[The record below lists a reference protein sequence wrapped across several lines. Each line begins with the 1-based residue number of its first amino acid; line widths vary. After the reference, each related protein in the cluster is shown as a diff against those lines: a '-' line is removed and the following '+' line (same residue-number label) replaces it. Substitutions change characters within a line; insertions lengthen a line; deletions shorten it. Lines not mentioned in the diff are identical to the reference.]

1 MVNTHS
7 GDGFSTIEADMGHT
21 LAVMLRHLLPS
32 LLSLPIVLSWIVG
45 PAFGQAAPLQQRL
58 AKTRTLNCTFSVK
71 ATGTWPDAGPT
82 AEVGAA
88 KIKVAFT
95 NVNVDEGTADAEDAF
110 GKSYIVVRYTSDYLH
125 LIQMHSAGPL
135 YTTTVLAKPA
145 KDGRLLAIHTRHEYT
160 DVRLPGF
167 TSRPEMYL
175 GDCALTEGP

>member
-1 MVNTHS
+1 
-7 GDGFSTIEADMGHT
+7 
-21 LAVMLRHLLPS
+21 
-32 LLSLPIVLSWIVG
+32 VG
-45 PAFGQAAPLQQRL
+45 
-58 AKTRTLNCTFSVK
+58 T
-71 ATGTWPDAGPT
+71 
-82 AEVGAA
+82 A

-175 GDCALTEGP
+175 GDCAVTEGP

>member
-1 MVNTHS
+1 
-7 GDGFSTIEADMGHT
+7 MGHT
-21 LAVMLRHLLPS
+21 LAVMPKYFLTSLLILPS
-32 LLSLPIVLSWIVG
+32 FLVWMAG
-45 PAFGQAAPLQQRL
+45 TTFGQAAPLQQRL
-58 AKTRTLNCTFSVK
+58 AKTRTLNCTFAMK
-71 ATGTWPDAGPT
+71 ATGSWPDTGPT
-82 AEVGAA
+82 AELGAA
-88 KIKVAFT
+88 KLKVAFT

-175 GDCALTEGP
+175 GDCAVTEGP